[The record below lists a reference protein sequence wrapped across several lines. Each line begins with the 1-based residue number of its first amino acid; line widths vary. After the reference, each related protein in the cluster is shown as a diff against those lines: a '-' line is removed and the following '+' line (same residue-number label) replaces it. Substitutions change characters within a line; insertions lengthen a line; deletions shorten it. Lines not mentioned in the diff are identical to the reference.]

1 MVATSRVTQYEFSN
15 RASQAAVLPARGCDA
30 RKCIK
35 LWRPLGG
42 YSSKIERNVKMTKRS
57 YYKVPKKVSE
67 MTEEELEAFASAIY
81 DNMMAKFAE
90 ELSTEETDNG

>member
-1 MVATSRVTQYEFSN
+1 MA
-15 RASQAAVLPARGCDA
+15 
-30 RKCIK
+30 
-35 LWRPLGG
+35 
-42 YSSKIERNVKMTKRS
+42 KR
-57 YYKVPKKVSE
+57 YHYKVPKKVSK